1 MFSVIFDMDGTL
13 LDTQRIGIPAWDYG
27 GRLQGIENLGEHVFN
42 VFGMNANGSS
52 DYLRTHFPT
61 LDVELFKRHARE
73 FIERNGTVEFKKGAK
88 EILAFLKEQ
97 NVKIALASGTSRP
110 SVEHHL
116 KAVNAEHFFDATVC
130 GTEVQKGK
138 PEPDVF
144 LKAAKLIGAN
154 PADCFVFEDS
164 ENGVKAAKKAGMK
177 VIGIPDVVPFKDETK
192 QLLFAEHK
200 DFFESIELLK
210 RYL

>member
-27 GRLQGIENLGEHVFN
+27 GRLQGIENLGEHVYN

-52 DYLRTHFPT
+52 NYLRTHFPT

-144 LKAAKLIGAN
+144 LKAAELIGAN

-177 VIGIPDVVPFKDETK
+177 VIGISDVVPFKDETK

-210 RYL
+210 SYL

>member
-88 EILAFLKEQ
+88 EILTFLKEQ

-144 LKAAKLIGAN
+144 LKAAELIGAN

-210 RYL
+210 SYL

>member
-13 LDTQRIGIPAWDYG
+13 LDTQKICIPAWEYG
-27 GRLQGIENLGEHVFN
+27 GRQQGIENLGEHVYN

-52 DYLRTHFPT
+52 DYLRTHFPS
-61 LDVELFKRHARE
+61 LDVELFKRHTRE
-73 FIERNGTVEFKKGAK
+73 YIDINGTVEFKKGAK
-88 EILAFLKEQ
+88 EILAFLKEN

-110 SVEHHL
+110 SVEHHI
-116 KAVNAEHFFDATVC
+116 KKVNAEHYFNATVC
-130 GTEVQKGK
+130 GTEVKNGK

-144 LKAAKLIGAN
+144 LKAAELIGAN

-164 ENGVKAAKKAGMK
+164 VNGVKAAHAAGMK
-177 VIGIPDVVPFKDETK
+177 VIGIPDVVPFSDEAK
-192 QLLFAEHK
+192 KLLFAEHK